1 MTEAH
6 PYHPAS
12 PAATRARTAEPGQPA
27 ERPPPAAPPIPPPP
41 PPAPPHARS
50 SRRSGRRRL
59 SALAAVAVLSVA
71 GGVLGGWLYE
81 QTEEPASHPVTTP
94 TTSRPSTTFAGESV
108 DIATVLSLV
117 EPAVVSVGTSTVVP
131 EGPGSS
137 VVEGAGTGI
146 VLTPDGE
153 ILTNAHVVASATT
166 IDVVLAGTSAAH
178 TADVVASDTAA
189 DIALIKVRGTSGL
202 TPAPLG
208 EPDRLQV
215 GDEVVAIGNA
225 LALQGGP
232 TVTKGIVSAL
242 DRAIET
248 DTGTLTDMIQTDA
261 AISSGNSG
269 GPLVNA
275 SAEVVGINTAV
286 ATSSATVEAQNIGF
300 AIPITS
306 ALQAVNRSAVGG

>member
-6 PYHPAS
+6 AYHPAS
-12 PAATRARTAEPGQPA
+12 PAAARASTTAPGQA
-27 ERPPPAAPPIPPPP
+27 GTQSPPAASPIPPPP
-41 PPAPPHARS
+41 PPAPPGARW

-59 SALAAVAVLSVA
+59 GALVAVAVVSVA
-71 GGVLGGWLYE
+71 GGVLGGWLYQ
-81 QTEEPASHPVTTP
+81 QTEEPTSQP
-94 TTSRPSTTFAGESV
+94 TTTTTRPSTAFAGESV
-108 DIATVLSLV
+108 DIATVLRLV
-117 EPAVVSVGTSTVVP
+117 EPAVVSVGTTIVVP
-131 EGPGSS
+131 EGPVTS

-146 VLTPDGE
+146 VLTSDGE

-166 IDVVLAGTSAAH
+166 IDVILAGTSAAH
-178 TADVVASDTAA
+178 TADVVASNTAA
-189 DIALIKVRGTSGL
+189 DIALIKVRGVGGL

-208 EPDRLQV
+208 DPDTLQV

-242 DRAIET
+242 DRSIET
-248 DTGTLTDMIQTDA
+248 DTGTLTGMIQTDA

-275 SAEVVGINTAV
+275 SGEVVGINTAV

-300 AIPITS
+300 AIPITT
-306 ALQAVNRSAVGG
+306 ALQAVDRQPASG